1 MPRLYSY
8 IVKNDNGSAPN
19 PFWGV
24 CTLTICK
31 PVIRR
36 TAQIG
41 DWIVGT
47 GSKNS
52 KLRDGKTHDLSGHLV
67 YAMQVTDKMSL
78 HAYDQHCLQHLNN
91 KVPNWRTSDWR
102 MKMGDCIYDF
112 SAGVEPAIRMSVH
125 KENNRERDL
134 GGLYALLSNHFY
146 YFGEEPRPIPASLR
160 EIVIKTQGHLV
171 FDDPAIIKTFEKWK
185 RSFTRNKIY
194 AHPQRRYLFDRREVK
209 TASISNN
216 KKC

>member
-47 GSKNS
+47 GSKNT
-52 KLRDGKTHDLSGHLV
+52 KLRDGKMHDLSGHLV

-78 HAYDQHCLQHLNN
+78 RAYDQHCQQHLNN
-91 KVPNWRTSDWR
+91 KVPSWRSSDWR
-102 MKMGDCIYDF
+102 VKLGDCIYDF

-125 KENNRERDL
+125 KEKNRERDL
-134 GGLYALLSNHFY
+134 SGLYALLSNHFY

-171 FDDPAIIKTFEKWK
+171 FDDPAILKAFEKWI
-185 RSFTRNKIY
+185 RRFTRNKIY
-194 AHPQRRYLFDRREVK
+194 AHPQRRYLFDRTEVK
-209 TASISNN
+209 TVSISNN